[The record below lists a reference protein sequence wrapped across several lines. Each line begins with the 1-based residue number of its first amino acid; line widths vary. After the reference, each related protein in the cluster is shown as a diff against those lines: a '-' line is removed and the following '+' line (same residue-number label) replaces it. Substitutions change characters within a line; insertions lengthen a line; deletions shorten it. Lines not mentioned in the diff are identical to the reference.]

1 MGFWVGFLA
10 RFGRFPLV
18 FDPLSEQ
25 GSSFDEV
32 VAQSTKC
39 LLAKATRYLLAQQN
53 QHVEHAVM
61 DSSSWRKLS
70 TSVGAVNLNLE
81 TALREQCDLLL
92 SEYELLEV
100 LLESKER
107 SLRMG
112 ELRERLLITQS
123 GLTRVVDRLV
133 QKQLVKRAAVT
144 VDKRGQSV
152 ALTPRGLALY
162 LRAKDVCEQTLKT
175 ELGDRLSSNEL
186 RTLQQA
192 ITPLLRSQ

>member
-1 MGFWVGFLA
+1 MADFK
-10 RFGRFPLV
+10 
-18 FDPLSEQ
+18 
-25 GSSFDEV
+25 V

-39 LLAKATRYLLAQQN
+39 LLAKATRYLLAQQ
-53 QHVEHAVM
+53 HDYVDEAM
-61 DSSSWRKLS
+61 IDSASWRRLS
-70 TSVGAVNLNLE
+70 TSVGEVNLNLE
-81 TALREQCDLLL
+81 TALRDQCDLLL

-112 ELRERLLITQS
+112 ELRELLLITQS

-133 QKQLVKRAAVT
+133 QKQLLKRATVS

-162 LRAKDVCEQTLKT
+162 LRAKDVCERTLT
-175 ELGDRLSSNEL
+175 TALGSRLSLAQL
-186 RTLQQA
+186 RVLQQA
-192 ITPLLRSQ
+192 IAPLLGSS